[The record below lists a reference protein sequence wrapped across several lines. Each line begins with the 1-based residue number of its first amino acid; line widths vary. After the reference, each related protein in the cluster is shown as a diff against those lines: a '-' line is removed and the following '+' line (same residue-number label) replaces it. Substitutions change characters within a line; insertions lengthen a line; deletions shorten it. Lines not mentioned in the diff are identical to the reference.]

1 MPIVSQIRMQA
12 AANSVNNAV
21 AKPGSTPGSSAT
33 PGGFEAFL
41 AALDQSQMA
50 RLSARGD
57 SDRDR
62 KSTRLNSS
70 H

>member
-1 MPIVSQIRMQA
+1 MPTVSQIRMQA

-57 SDRDR
+57 
-62 KSTRLNSS
+62 
-70 H
+70 